1 MKKILLSLLCLGVV
15 FPALAKDKNKG
26 FVFVPQSMTV
36 ETIADVKN
44 KADDTIVVIQGR
56 IAKSLGDE
64 KYTFTDQTGEIIIE
78 IDNEDFNGVTV
89 TSEELLEIVGE
100 VDKEKKKPA
109 EIDVKSIKKL
119 DKQSK

>member
-1 MKKILLSLLCLGVV
+1 
-15 FPALAKDKNKG
+15 
-26 FVFVPQSMTV
+26 
-36 ETIADVKN
+36 
-44 KADDTIVVIQGR
+44 
-56 IAKSLGDE
+56 LGDE

-78 IDNEDFNGVTV
+78 IDSEDFNNVTV

-119 DKQSK
+119 ENKTN